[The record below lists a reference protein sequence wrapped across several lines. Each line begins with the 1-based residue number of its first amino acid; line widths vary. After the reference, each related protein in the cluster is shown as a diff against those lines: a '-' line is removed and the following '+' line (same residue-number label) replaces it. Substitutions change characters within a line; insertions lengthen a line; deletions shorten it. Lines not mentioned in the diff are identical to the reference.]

1 MRSEKG
7 FLCLES
13 MSRRVTI
20 CAAVALMT
28 LIGTYAETPDGE
40 PPSVENIRDGQEGS
54 AVGLCNS
61 YCEAMD
67 CDSDNPQASQKACEK
82 VLANFDK
89 AADGAM
95 PCLIESEL
103 GLYNCPC
110 NFDLEFWTNQ
120 AQILQTGNAT
130 ACDPGTMFP
139 PAGSPTNACFT
150 CNVATWSFNSTT
162 FLSVVVDLWVDGQAS
177 TEDALF
183 FTATDPSAAG
193 ACFAE
198 GARV

>member
-1 MRSEKG
+1 MRNHKE

-40 PPSVENIRDGQEGS
+40 PPSAENICDGQEGS

-89 AADGAM
+89 AAGWSHHA
-95 PCLIESEL
+95 
-103 GLYNCPC
+103 LYG
-110 NFDLEFWTNQ
+110 
-120 AQILQTGNAT
+120 I
-130 ACDPGTMFP
+130 
-139 PAGSPTNACFT
+139 
-150 CNVATWSFNSTT
+150 
-162 FLSVVVDLWVDGQAS
+162 
-177 TEDALF
+177 
-183 FTATDPSAAG
+183 
-193 ACFAE
+193 
-198 GARV
+198 